1 MKDKKIAIVGFLGIL
16 CAAAMFGAVWYS
28 LKFNDG
34 RLVYPMDFGSYVF
47 SYKDLPMILACI
59 MVIVYFAFVFLSVFL
74 HAAQKNNGR
83 EEGYTRKI
91 NPKLGFLGFFGFL
104 GFLGFLTYPASGQVT
119 PFVFF
124 IFFGFFGFYYEGK
137 MSGIFKDERFR
148 ENAVRAQ
155 LKAYKIG
162 FTINFIALIV
172 FSQGYIL
179 KNAEYTLA
187 ALIITLSLSM
197 ALCIFLGEYLLY
209 HYDNDENEM

>member
-1 MKDKKIAIVGFLGIL
+1 MKDKKIAIIGFLGIL
-16 CAAAMFGAVWYS
+16 CAAAMSGAVWYS
-28 LKFNDG
+28 LKFNGG

-59 MVIVYFAFVFLSVFL
+59 VVIIYFAVVFLSVFL
-74 HAAQKNNGR
+74 HAAQKKSDR
-83 EEGYTRKI
+83 KEGYTRKI

-137 MSGIFKDERFR
+137 MSGTFMDERFR
-148 ENAVRAQ
+148 ENAARAQ
-155 LKAYKIG
+155 SMAYKIS

-172 FSQGYIL
+172 FSQGYL
-179 KNAEYTLA
+179 TKNAECTLA

-209 HYDNDENEM
+209 HYDNDENRI